1 MCIYYILPFITLSNQ
16 KIFKILQYLALCEH
30 HKQNDKAA
38 NYNVV
43 FKIYLLHCYIV
54 YLQAIIQIPEKVQS
68 FSITQ
73 GNSSKSEEWILLVG
87 SSTGEIYRTND
98 LEYRTQLKQA
108 HVE

>member
-1 MCIYYILPFITLSNQ
+1 MNITNKITVLSTTMLYS
-16 KIFKILQYLALCEH
+16 KFT
-30 HKQNDKAA
+30 
-38 NYNVV
+38 
-43 FKIYLLHCYIV
+43 CYIV

-87 SSTGEIYRTND
+87 SSTGKIYRTND

-108 HVE
+108 HLE